1 MKLSIVLTLATLPSA
16 LASSASSGYKRTPV
30 GQYVSAGC
38 KHATEAKAA
47 FCKKSH
53 PKRFECQ
60 CTNEN
65 ALASLVYCAYKET
78 EHDPKERHSFEES
91 FIETCKGK
99 VTQEGIE
106 AAYNRALKKIV
117 SVKDIPNFNK
127 TIPVKVPVK
136 HDHAAYVSGYRTK
149 RSRSRNKD
157 DALEMSF
164 VLLCF
169 WGLVTVLS
177 GLAHVSRRMAP
188 RLWMSASRSLNS
200 VTAFRKLRQYV
211 TMPATHRGKHTE
223 KYGFL
228 GFMPTRLES
237 VIIFIFVTLS
247 VVFHAVRYE
256 YVYPNTVYK
265 TRHAQMGRL
274 VGDRSGMLANCLF
287 VLTWLFASRNSI
299 ILAFTGWKQSTMLT
313 YHKAIARTAIA
324 STLVH
329 TISMLVHT
337 LDLGRSKYTT
347 RSQTGWWRWGSV
359 ATVAACVIL
368 IQAQSWFR
376 MYSYEIFLYL
386 HILLAVFVL
395 AGAWMHTAWFS
406 DEQWYFACA
415 ALWCFDR
422 FIRLVRMGYFGFRTA
437 HARVLSAENGIFELV
452 VPKHKA
458 WIAFPG
464 SVAYVYFL
472 GTPLFW
478 QSHPFTIAPAED
490 GKLRFVIKAKRG
502 ATAHIL
508 RRLLA
513 SPDQSASFRVCVEGP
528 YGNYAPIKHYDHLL
542 LYAGGSGIPGP
553 LCYAKHLGEL
563 GLSSRVPFV
572 KLYWVVRHAAD
583 LDWYKDDLT
592 ALARYS
598 NIQPIVYITRPDSAS
613 PLKAEADSLSDDD
626 SEGRACSPQ
635 KEGSLTEV
643 TTSLLYSKQFAHVE
657 FRYNRPDTSQL
668 IAGDMADLAGASVA
682 VMSCASPNMVDDIR
696 AAVAL
701 AAGSYKSSTI
711 DYYEELQVW

>member
-16 LASSASSGYKRTPV
+16 LAASGYHRTPV
-30 GQYVSAGC
+30 GEYISSGC
-38 KHATEAKAA
+38 KYATEAKVT
-47 FCKKSH
+47 FCKKSNA
-53 PKRFECQ
+53 KRFDCQ

-65 ALASLVYCAYKET
+65 ALASMAYCGYQET
-78 EHDPKERHSFEES
+78 EHSPDKRHSFEKS
-91 FIETCKGK
+91 FIKSCKGNI
-99 VTQEGIE
+99 THDDIE

-127 TIPVKVPVK
+127 TVPVKVPVK
-136 HDHAAYVSGYRTK
+136 YDHTAYVTGYRS
-149 RSRSRNKD
+149 RESRSRNKD

-169 WGLVTVLS
+169 WGLVTVSS
-177 GLAHVSRRMAP
+177 GLVHVSRRMAP
-188 RLWMSASRSLNS
+188 TLWLSANRSLNNI
-200 VTAFRKLRQYV
+200 TLFRKLRQYV
-211 TMPATHRGKHTE
+211 TIPATHRGKHTE
-223 KYGFL
+223 KYGYL
-228 GFMPTRLES
+228 GFLPTRLES
-237 VIIFIFVTLS
+237 IIIFIFVTLS

-256 YVYPNTVYK
+256 FVFPNTSYK

-329 TISMLVHT
+329 TIAMLVHT
-337 LDLGRSKYTT
+337 LDLGKDRYTSRSK
-347 RSQTGWWRWGSV
+347 TGWWRWGSV

-368 IQAQSWFR
+368 IQAQAWFR

-395 AGAWMHTAWFS
+395 AGAWIHTAWFD

-415 ALWCFDR
+415 ALWCLDR
-422 FIRLVRMGYFGFRTA
+422 FIRLARMGYFGFRTA
-437 HARVLSAENGIFELV
+437 HARVLSAESGIFEVV

-464 SVAYVYFL
+464 AVAYVYFL

-502 ATAHIL
+502 ATASIL

-513 SPDQSASFRVCVEGP
+513 SPDQTASIRICVEGP
-528 YGNYAPIKHYDHLL
+528 YGNYAPIKNYDHLL
-542 LYAGGSGIPGP
+542 IYAGGSGIPGP

-563 GLSSRVPFV
+563 ALSSRAPFV

-598 NIQPIVYITRPDSAS
+598 NIQPIVYITRPESA
-613 PLKAEADSLSDDD
+613 LATKAEADSFSDDD
-626 SEGRACSPQ
+626 SNEGPASSPQ
-635 KEGSLTEV
+635 KENSLSEI
-643 TTSLLYSKQFAHVE
+643 TTRLPYSKQLAHVQ
-657 FRYNRPDTSQL
+657 FRYSRPDTAQL
-668 IAGDMADLAGASVA
+668 IAEDMADFAGASVA

-696 AAVAL
+696 AAVAV
-701 AAGSYKSSTI
+701 AAGSHKSSTI